1 MMEKEMAKLTGGLLQ
16 VFVVNIP
23 EVKPSKFAE
32 AVTSDLYFG
41 CVQFDFQPEH
51 WLS

>member
-1 MMEKEMAKLTGGLLQ
+1 MGKLIGGLLQ
-16 VFVVNIP
+16 VFVVNMP
-23 EVKPSKFAE
+23 EMKPSKLAQ

-51 WLS
+51 RLF